1 MKKSFLLLAVMLT
14 LGTAVQA
21 QFSIIPKAGISLANV
36 NFDEDEEG
44 QKSNLGLV
52 AGVGFNIP
60 ITSDNFFAIQP
71 EILYVQKGYAY
82 ENQGVDVRSSF
93 NYIDVPLLLK
103 INFGGDAI
111 KAYVNAGPSFGYWLG
126 GKIKADDEDVKIRF
140 GDADN
145 LTADEVTLDSDDYNR
160 LDIGLQFGGGV
171 GFGIGPGS
179 LLLDARY
186 GFGLTNLNSIEGAS
200 DSENQSKNNVF
211 QFTLGYAIPF
221 GGD

>member
-1 MKKSFLLLAVMLT
+1 MLM

-71 EILYVQKGYAY
+71 EILYVQKGFGYEVQNQSIKAY
-82 ENQGVDVRSSF
+82 H
-93 NYIDVPLLLK
+93 NYVDVPLLLK
-103 INFGGDAI
+103 INFGGEAV

-126 GKIKADDEDVKIRF
+126 GKMKSDNQDIKIKF
-140 GDADN
+140 GDSGN
-145 LTADEVTLDSDDYNR
+145 ITADELTYNKDEVNR

-171 GFGIGPGS
+171 GLGVGPGS

-186 GFGLTNLNSIEGAS
+186 GFGLTDIYSFQNAS
-200 DSENQSKNNVF
+200 DSENKSKNNVF

>member
-1 MKKSFLLLAVMLT
+1 MLM

-44 QKSNLGLV
+44 QNSNLGLV

-71 EILYVQKGYAY
+71 EILYVQKGFGA
-82 ENQGVDVRSSF
+82 ESQGVDIKNYF

-103 INFGGDAI
+103 VNFGGEAV

-126 GKIKADDEDVKIRF
+126 GKIKADDEDLKIKF
-140 GDADN
+140 GDSEN
-145 LTADEVTLDSDDYNR
+145 ITADEVTFDKDDLNR
-160 LDIGLQFGGGV
+160 FDIGLQFGGGV

-186 GFGLTNLNSIEGAS
+186 GFGLTNIYNIEGAP
-200 DSENQSKNNVF
+200 DSENKSKNNVF